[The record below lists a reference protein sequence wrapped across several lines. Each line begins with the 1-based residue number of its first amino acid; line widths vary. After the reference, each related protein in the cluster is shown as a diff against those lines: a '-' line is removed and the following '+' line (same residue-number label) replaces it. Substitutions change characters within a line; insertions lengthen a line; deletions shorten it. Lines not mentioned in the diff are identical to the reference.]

1 MSIWPLG
8 QDFGLVE
15 FVNKFLGKVC
25 LNAKLLHF
33 GRKTILFFLEVDWFN
48 WDLRKVKECG
58 QNIVFKNLRE
68 RFLISG
74 KYEKVGD

>member
-1 MSIWPLG
+1 
-8 QDFGLVE
+8 
-15 FVNKFLGKVC
+15 
-25 LNAKLLHF
+25 LLHF